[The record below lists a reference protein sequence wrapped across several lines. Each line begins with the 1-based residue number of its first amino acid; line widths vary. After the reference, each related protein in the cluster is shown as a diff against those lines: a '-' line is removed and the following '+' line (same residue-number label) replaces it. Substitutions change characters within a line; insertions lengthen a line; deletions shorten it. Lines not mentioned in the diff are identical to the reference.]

1 MGSHRVGHDWS
12 DLATAAASWFLNS
25 KKKNQ
30 AQVILFYLYKWNSL
44 ALPILSWKMLI
55 NIALFLIIIL
65 PIISFQMCLI
75 GSKFVILKLVFSTV
89 PNTWYFWIEKMI
101 FQVLRWL
108 LKDKIWWIEN
118 TSAVFILYVTY
129 FSQNISTVTASLH
142 IFILM
147 YVNISFKYAIST
159 GLILDFFFLSVAYI
173 YDFKKYSSSNFEVS
187 KLQAF
192 RMK

>member
-44 ALPILSWKMLI
+44 ALPIFSWKMLI

-89 PNTWYFWIEKMI
+89 HNTWYFWIEKMI

-159 GLILDFFFLSVAYI
+159 GLILDFFLISCLY
-173 YDFKKYSSSNFEVS
+173 
-187 KLQAF
+187 LWL
-192 RMK
+192 